1 MNQTKNGDTVEVHYT
16 GRLENGRVFNTS
28 QGGPPLGLKI
38 GTGKLIP
45 GFEKDII
52 GMEIGD
58 TKTITILPEE
68 AYGPRFNELVL
79 KMNKSD
85 FPENIIPRIG
95 KELQIRRPAGD
106 VVHAIITDMNEDSVT
121 LDANHP
127 LAGRRLT
134 FDIELVAIA

>member
-1 MNQTKNGDTVEVHYT
+1 MNQAKNGDTVKVHYR
-16 GRLENGRVFNTS
+16 GRLENGRVFDTS

-45 GFEKDII
+45 GFEKAII
-52 GMEIGD
+52 GMKIGN

-68 AYGPRFNELVL
+68 AYGPRYNELVL
-79 KMNKSD
+79 DVKKSD
-85 FPENIIPRIG
+85 FPEDIIPDIG
-95 KELQIRRPAGD
+95 KKLQLRQPAGD
-106 VVHAIITDMNEDSVT
+106 VVHAIITDINEDTVT
-121 LDANHP
+121 LDANHA

>member
-1 MNQTKNGDTVEVHYT
+1 MTQARGGDTVKVHYT
-16 GRLENGRVFNTS
+16 GRLENGRVFDTS

-45 GFEKDII
+45 GFEKAII
-52 GMEIGD
+52 GMKIGN

-68 AYGPRFNELVL
+68 AYGPRYNELVVDV
-79 KMNKSD
+79 KKSD
-85 FPENIIPRIG
+85 FPEDIIPDIG
-95 KELQIRRPAGD
+95 KKLQLRQPAGN
-106 VVHAIITDMNEDSVT
+106 VIHAIITDINEDTVT

-134 FDIELVAIA
+134 FDIQLVAIA